1 MDTSHHSASNVAT
14 PIAVISLF
22 VISSVVLIFSPPALT
37 STAATHTAPHV
48 PHVIAPTVAIS
59 SLESSSIVP
68 FPSPKASDA
77 IATTPA
83 TPATTS
89 VNSAPILS
97 SLQDSIAHISIQAI
111 TIGLH
116 IPNVHPMLI
125 RSKNRLVPSAFASIA
140 PKSLEFCELRSH
152 KDVMQCPQ

>member
-14 PIAVISLF
+14 PIAAISSF
-22 VISSVVLIFSPPALT
+22 VISSVVLIFSLAALT
-37 STAATHTAPHV
+37 SIATAHAAPHV
-48 PHVIAPTVAIS
+48 PHVVAPTSANS
-59 SLESSSIVP
+59 SLESSSIDQ
-68 FPSPKASDA
+68 FPSPKASAA
-77 IATTPA
+77 IATA
-83 TPATTS
+83 PATTS

-116 IPNVHPMLI
+116 ILNVHPMLI

-140 PKSLEFCELRSH
+140 PKSLEFCEPKSH
-152 KDVMQCPQ
+152 KDVIQCPQ